1 MLSDIFNTLFTKWSK
16 HNFLEPIL
24 LVSMVYSIFNMAI
37 MPKKSKLHTYFL
49 IGLSLHSICFL
60 LTQIYPFIHPN
71 KSGIYKKQ
79 FILIINN
86 FLIIIEYI
94 IFSYFYLKTLNN
106 IFFKKIITTIGWLLF
121 PSVTIV
127 QFLSI
132 DKYNNTIN
140 TASFALNSIEFITIL
155 IVSLRYFF
163 ETTQSKSQVNLINDE
178 NFRISSAILIYISS
192 SLPYITCGSY
202 LFNTNFNVYTVLST
216 IHYLAICTLFILI
229 ANSFKTNTQNQI

>member
-1 MLSDIFNTLFTKWSK
+1 MLSDIFNTLFTIWSK
-16 HNFLEPIL
+16 HNFLDPIL

-37 MPKKSKLHTYFL
+37 IPKKSKLHTCFL
-49 IGLSLHSICFL
+49 IGLSLHSIGFL
-60 LTQIYPFIHPN
+60 LSQIYPLILPN
-71 KSGIYKKQ
+71 KPGIYKKQ
-79 FILIINN
+79 FVLIINN
-86 FLIIIEYI
+86 FLIIVEYV
-94 IFSYFYLKTLNN
+94 IFSYFYLKILNN
-106 IFFKKIITTIGWLLF
+106 IFFKKIITTIRWLLL
-121 PSVTIV
+121 PSVIII

-132 DKYNNTIN
+132 NKYNNTIN

-163 ETTQSKSQVNLINDE
+163 ETTQSKSQVNLINDV

-202 LFNTNFNVYTVLST
+202 LFYTNFNVYIVLIT
-216 IHYLAICTLFILI
+216 IHYLSLCTLFILI